1 MLTTIIVMFF
11 ILLFLGVPIAYSMGI
26 TAMYYIIM
34 SPTLSGMVFA
44 QKVYTATDSFSLM
57 AIPFFMFAGDVMNAS
72 GITER
77 LVSFALALVGHF
89 RGGLAQASVVA
100 GALMAG
106 ISGSGNA
113 DATAI
118 GGMMLPMFEKEG
130 YEEGFAVS
138 TVAAAAALGPIIPP
152 SIIMVIYAN
161 TVNLPIG
168 RMFMAGIVPGIL
180 IALAYMIHINFYC
193 KRNHIVGHKK
203 ASGKEIGRATV
214 QALAALVMPLIIVG
228 GVLLGIFTATE
239 AGVVAS
245 VYGLLYGLINK
256 RLTLKI
262 IIDSLKNSMK
272 ATTVPVFIVAMASV
286 FSYLLTIENMPTY
299 VVGFLTSITDN
310 QYVIMLLVILLVVFL
325 GMFIDGTAIVVMF
338 VPLLTPMA
346 ASYGLDTMY
355 FAMIVVLTIVIGGL
369 TPPVGIT
376 FYIVS
381 SVRGTPLNKVV
392 PEVWKFAVAAL
403 IVVLAC
409 VFIPQ
414 LLLAVPNYFM
424 GAYGG

>member
-1 MLTTIIVMFF
+1 MLATIIIMFF
-11 ILLFLGVPIAYSMGI
+11 ILLFLGVPIAYSMGV
-26 TAMYYIIM
+26 TAMYYLIM

-72 GITER
+72 GITNR
-77 LVSFALALVGHF
+77 LVDFALALVGHF

-100 GALMAG
+100 GTLMAG

-168 RMFMAGIVPGIL
+168 RMFMAGIVPGLL
-180 IALAYMIHINFYC
+180 IAIAYMIHINFYC
-193 KRNHIVGHKK
+193 RKHNIVGHK
-203 ASGKEIGRATV
+203 RATAKEMGKATV
-214 QALAALVMPLIIVG
+214 NALGALVMPLIIVG
-228 GVLLGIFTATE
+228 GVLFGVFTATE

-245 VYGLLYGLINK
+245 VYGLIYGIISRK
-256 RLTLKI
+256 LTLDI
-262 IIDSLKNSMK
+262 IFKSLKNSMK

-299 VVGFLTSITDN
+299 VIGAITSVTDN
-310 QYVIMLLVILLVVFL
+310 TYVIMLLVILLVIFL

-346 ASYGLDTMY
+346 ASYKIDTMY
-355 FAMIVVLTIVIGGL
+355 FAMIVVLTIIIGGL

-381 SVRGTPLNKVV
+381 SVRGTPLTRVV

-409 VFIPQ
+409 VFVPK

-424 GAYGG
+424 GAYGL